1 MDRDTETL
9 EGVPLST
16 EVVRFGAFAL
26 NLHTGELRKHG
37 VRVRL
42 QGKPFQIL
50 RALLERPGHVVTREE
65 LRERLWSSD
74 TFVDFESGLNTAMNR
89 LRITLG
95 DSAENPMY
103 VETIARLGYRF
114 IAPAEHAQLPVT
126 NPQNG
131 PGSSLGI
138 APAEQTVLPKP
149 ARLSDR
155 ILYYAKTYWPAIVS
169 VPLLL
174 ATGIAAFQTF
184 HSREPELSFQ
194 QVTFRKGFATGARF
208 MPDGKSIV
216 YSARWND
223 APSRLFRT
231 DGAGEQ
237 PLGLGLQEAWLA
249 GFPSRGEVGF
259 FTMSGTPHKSLLEA
273 EPSTGGAPR
282 VISDH
287 AKEADWARN
296 GQAAIIATDDSYYSI
311 QYPPGYIIYRSTARL
326 SDLRISP
333 RGDRIAFAEHPVAL
347 DDGGR
352 VMLLEVSSKE
362 ARSLSSGWASIEGLA
377 WPPSEHEVWFTA
389 ARSGIERS
397 LMAAAFDGHIR
408 TVAQMPGGMEL
419 RDISPSG
426 RVLIDRSTQRMT
438 MTLGSLNRAVQED
451 ISWLDWSRAVAISA
465 DGDSVLFDESGGGGG
480 VAYSVFID
488 RAGSEAPLRIG
499 SGRAMDLS
507 PDGRWVLAQDAQDP
521 TRLTLISAD
530 GAKSEPVQGGGIT
543 YRWLKFLPGN
553 QDILIAGS
561 YPNQPRRLYRQHLPD
576 GRVTLVSPD
585 APSYPAVLSPDGR
598 TAVSV
603 DDGRIVL
610 IDLLRGTKR
619 FVPLLKPAY
628 PVVFSGNDEVL
639 MSRVQDRTIM
649 LDKWTVTT
657 GHLTPFKRI
666 EMTDTPGILETL
678 PVYVSRNLRSFV
690 YSRVQSLSN
699 LFVVTGWK

>member
-9 EGVPLST
+9 EGTPLSG

-26 NLHTGELRKHG
+26 NLQTGELRKHG

-114 IAPAEHAQLPVT
+114 IAPAEHARPPEAT
-126 NPQNG
+126 PQNG
-131 PGSSLGI
+131 AGSPLGV
-138 APAEQTVLPKP
+138 AAAEQTPPKR
-149 ARLSDR
+149 ARFPDR
-155 ILYYAKTYWPAIVS
+155 ILGYAKTYWPAIVS

-174 ATGIAAFQTF
+174 ATGIAAFRVF
-184 HSREPELSFQ
+184 RSREPELSFQ

-208 MPDGKSIV
+208 MPDGKSIL

-237 PLGLGLQEAWLA
+237 RLELGPQEAWLA
-249 GFPSRGEVGF
+249 GFPSAREVGF
-259 FTMSGTPHKSLLEA
+259 FTMSGTPQKTLLEA

-287 AKEADWARN
+287 AKEADWAPDGR
-296 GQAAIIATDDSYYSI
+296 AAIITTDSSYYSL
-311 QYPPGYIIYRSTARL
+311 QYPPGHTLYRSTARL
-326 SDLRISP
+326 SDLRVSP
-333 RGDRIAFAEHPVAL
+333 KGDRIAFAEHPVAL

-352 VMLLEVSSKE
+352 VMSVDVSSKE
-362 ARSLSSGWASIEGLA
+362 TRALSSGWDSIEGLA
-377 WPPSEHEVWFTA
+377 WPASEREVWFTA
-389 ARSGIERS
+389 AKSGIERS
-397 LMAAAFDGHIR
+397 LMAAALDGHIR

-426 RVLIDRSTQRMT
+426 KVLIDRSTQRMT

-465 DGDSVLFDESGGGGG
+465 DGESVLFDESGGGGG
-480 VAYSVFID
+480 AAYSVFID
-488 RAGSEAPLRIG
+488 RTGSEAPQRIG

-507 PDGRWVLAQDAQDP
+507 PDGRWVLAQDAQNP
-521 TRLTLISAD
+521 AGLTLISAD
-530 GAKSEPVQGGGIT
+530 GTRSQPVQGAGIS

-553 QDILIAGS
+553 QDIVFAGS
-561 YPNQPRRLYRQHLPD
+561 YPNQPRRLYKQHLAD
-576 GRVTLVSPD
+576 GRVTLVLSD
-585 APSYPAVLSPDGR
+585 APSYPAVLSADGR

-603 DDGRIVL
+603 DDGRIVV
-610 IDLLRGTKR
+610 IDLQRGSKR
-619 FVPLLKPAY
+619 AVPLAKPVY
-628 PVVFSGNDEVL
+628 PVVFSGKDEVL
-639 MSRVQDRTIM
+639 MSHVEGRTIM
-649 LDKWTVTT
+649 LDKWTPST
-657 GHLTPFKRI
+657 GRLTPFERI
-666 EMTDTPGILETL
+666 EMTEAPGILETL
-678 PVYVSRNLRSFV
+678 PIYVSSNLRSFV